1 MKAGN
6 IFLTG
11 TLSVISLV
19 GAPLVKAAGS
29 TNTIHMKGYVTDTW
43 CAVNRDTKP
52 PTAACTRTCV
62 RAQGAKYAFYDLGTG
77 EIYVVQQQNEV
88 EPFAG
93 QKVEIQAVVRQVP
106 TTVSTMRGERKVDT
120 LSITSIQSEK

>member
-6 IFLTG
+6 ILLTA
-11 TLSVISLV
+11 TLSVISFV
-19 GAPLVKAAGS
+19 GAPLLKAAGS

-52 PTAACTRTCV
+52 STAACTRTCV
-62 RAQGAKYAFYDLGTG
+62 HSQGAKYAFYDLETG
-77 EIYVVQQQNEV
+77 RIYIVQQQDEA

-93 QKVEIQAVVRQVP
+93 QTVDIQGVVQQTF
-106 TTVSTMRGERKVDT
+106 TTVSTMRGERKVAT
-120 LSITSIQSEK
+120 LSITSIRAEK